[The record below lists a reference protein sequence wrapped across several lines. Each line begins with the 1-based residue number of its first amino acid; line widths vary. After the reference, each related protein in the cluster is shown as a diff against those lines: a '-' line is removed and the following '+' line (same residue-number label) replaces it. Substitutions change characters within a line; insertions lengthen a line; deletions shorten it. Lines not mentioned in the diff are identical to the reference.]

1 MSEQENISTS
11 EPKDED
17 VEAHKKKSAQATDEP
32 KAEGE
37 SDDDVELH
45 KRRSA

>member
-11 EPKDED
+11 EDED
-17 VEAHKKKSAQATDEP
+17 VEAHKKKAALTDEP

-45 KRRSA
+45 KKKMV

>member
-1 MSEQENISTS
+1 VSEQENITS
-11 EPKDED
+11 DPKDED
-17 VEAHKKKSAQATDEP
+17 VEAHKKKAVQASDEP

-45 KRRSA
+45 RRRSS

>member
-17 VEAHKKKSAQATDEP
+17 VEAHKKKTALTDEP

-45 KRRSA
+45 KKKMV